1 MAEATE
7 TVETIKTASD
17 GTVKIA
23 VEKYNEL
30 LEKIAS
36 QKVSIGDLNAQ
47 LVKAR
52 SYVPPVVN
60 RTIIEKTPEMV
71 LQDHRVW
78 GGSLMALGA
87 SVFAVG
93 AVRFRL
99 GRIGS

>member
-7 TVETIKTASD
+7 TVETVKTASD
-17 GTVKIA
+17 GIVKLA
-23 VEKYNEL
+23 VEKYTEL
-30 LEKIAS
+30 LDTINS
-36 QKVSIGDLNAQ
+36 QKIKISDLNAQ

-52 SYVPPVVN
+52 NYEPPVIN

-93 AVRFRL
+93 AYRLRL
-99 GRIGS
+99 GRIAS